1 MQYRFTAR
9 KKDNGWQLLLRYKD
23 SSGKWHQKTKQGY
36 SKKSDALAEEEKDR
50 LLKSVMNIGMAPEHP
65 DMTLK
70 ELYKLFRETKRKE
83 LTYNTLKN
91 YKLTL
96 DRLPALAD
104 SKVTEI
110 TTQNLINAFNS
121 MPDLSASSI
130 NLSIAKIKVLFK
142 YAKNICGL
150 IKIDPSENLHYVK
163 ERRKKAVK
171 ALSQDELNALI
182 SSMKNERM
190 DIYTMCSIAGYA
202 GLRFGEIAGLTAAD
216 IDLKS
221 RILHISKQYGLIANN
236 VYDFKPVKSNNGF
249 RDVPIPPALV
259 KILSDYLQSEIYH
272 LDDGRIFKICES
284 SYINSRIKKYNK
296 ACSIHKLRHTYAT
309 LLLANGV
316 DVKTVAALLG
326 DTANT
331 VIKTYIHYNDDMRKQ
346 AADKVADIFG

>member
-23 SSGKWHQKTKQGY
+23 GSGKWHQKTKQGY
-36 SKKSDALAEEEKDR
+36 GKKSDALAEEEKDR
-50 LLKSVMNIGMAPEHP
+50 LLKSVMNIGADTERH

-70 ELYKLFRETKRKE
+70 ELYGLFRENKRKE

-91 YKLTL
+91 YELTL
-96 DRLPALAD
+96 ARLSSIAD
-104 SKVTEI
+104 CKVAEI
-110 TTQNLINAFNS
+110 TTQDLIKTFNG
-121 MPDLSASSI
+121 LSGLSPSSI

-142 YAKNICGL
+142 YAKNVCSL

-171 ALSQDELNALI
+171 ALSQDELNDLI

-190 DIYTMCSIAGYA
+190 DIYTMCAIAGYA

-221 RILHISKQYGLIANN
+221 KILHINKQYGLVSKNLYA
-236 VYDFKPVKSNNGF
+236 FKPVKSTNGY
-249 RDVPIPPALV
+249 RDVPLPPALIF
-259 KILSDYLQSEIYH
+259 ILSDYLQ
-272 LDDGRIFKICES
+272 LDIKHPPDGRIFSICES
-284 SYINSRIKKYNK
+284 SYVNARIKKYRSD
-296 ACSIHKLRHTYAT
+296 CSIHQLRHTYAT

-326 DTANT
+326 DTVNT
-331 VIKTYIHYNDDMRKQ
+331 VIRTYIHYNDDMRKQ
-346 AADKVADIFG
+346 AAEKVADIFG

>member
-36 SKKSDALAEEEKDR
+36 GKKSDALAEEEKDR
-50 LLKSVMNIGMAPEHP
+50 LLKSVMNIGMAPEHS
-65 DMTLK
+65 DITLK
-70 ELYKLFRETKRKE
+70 ELYILFKQNKKKE

-91 YKLTL
+91 YELTL
-96 DRLPALAD
+96 ARFPDLAGR
-104 SKVTEI
+104 KVTEI
-110 TTQNLINAFNS
+110 TTQDLTQAFNS
-121 MPDLSASSI
+121 LSDLSPSSL

-171 ALSQDELNALI
+171 ALSQGELNTLMT
-182 SSMKNERM
+182 SMQNERM
-190 DIYTMCSIAGYA
+190 DIYVMCAIAGYA

-236 VYDFKPVKSNNGF
+236 VYAFKPVKSNNGF
-249 RDVPIPPALV
+249 RDVPIPPILLF
-259 KILSDYLQSEIYH
+259 ILSEYLAVIEPSS
-272 LDDGRIFKICES
+272 DGRLFTIKES
-284 SYINSRIKKYNK
+284 SYVNGRIKKYRPD
-296 ACSIHKLRHTYAT
+296 CSIHQLRHTYAT
-309 LLLANGV
+309 LLLANGM

-326 DTANT
+326 DTVNT
-331 VIKTYIHYNDDMRKQ
+331 VIRTYIHYSDDMRRQ

>member
-23 SSGKWHQKTKQGY
+23 GSGKWHQKTKQGY
-36 SKKSDALAEEEKDR
+36 GKKSDALAEEEKDR

-70 ELYKLFRETKRKE
+70 ELYILFRQNKKKE

-91 YKLTL
+91 YDLTL
-96 DRLPALAD
+96 ARLPGIAD
-104 SKVTEI
+104 CKVTEI
-110 TTQNLINAFNS
+110 TAQGLIKAINGLS
-121 MPDLSASSI
+121 DLSPSSI

-150 IKIDPSENLHYVK
+150 IKIDPSEKLHYVK

-171 ALSQDELNALI
+171 ALSQGELNTLMT
-182 SSMKNERM
+182 SMQKERM
-190 DIYTMCSIAGYA
+190 DIYVMCAIAGYA

-216 IDLKS
+216 IDLKGK
-221 RILHISKQYGLIANN
+221 ILHISKQYGLIANN

-249 RDVPIPPALV
+249 RDVPIPPTLLS
-259 KILSDYLQSEIYH
+259 ILSEYLAVIEQSS
-272 LDDGRIFKICES
+272 DSRIFTIKES
-284 SYINSRIKKYNK
+284 SYVNGRIKKYRPD
-296 ACSIHKLRHTYAT
+296 CSIHQLRHTYAT

-316 DVKTVAALLG
+316 NVKTVAALLG
-326 DTANT
+326 DTVNT

-346 AADKVADIFG
+346 AADKVANIFG

>member
-36 SKKSDALAEEEKDR
+36 GKKSDALAEEEKDR
-50 LLKSVMNIGMAPEHP
+50 LLQSVMNVGVDTEHS

-70 ELYKLFRETKRKE
+70 ELYILFKQNKKKE

-91 YKLTL
+91 YELTL
-96 DRLPALAD
+96 ARLPDLAGC
-104 SKVTEI
+104 KVTEI
-110 TTQNLINAFNS
+110 TTQDLIQVFNS
-121 MPDLSASSI
+121 LSGLSPSSL

-163 ERRKKAVK
+163 ERRKKTIK
-171 ALSQDELNALI
+171 ALSQDELNDLI
-182 SSMKNERM
+182 SSMKNERI

-249 RDVPIPPALV
+249 RDVPIPPTLIS
-259 KILSDYLQSEIYH
+259 ILSEYLAVIEPSS
-272 LDDGRIFKICES
+272 DGRLFTIKES
-284 SYINSRIKKYNK
+284 SYINGRIKKYSPD
-296 ACSIHKLRHTYAT
+296 CSIHQLRHTYAT

-331 VIKTYIHYNDDMRKQ
+331 VIKTYIHYSDDMRRQ
-346 AADKVADIFG
+346 AADKVANIFG

>member
-23 SSGKWHQKTKQGY
+23 PKGVWHQKSKQGY
-36 SKKSDALAEEEKDR
+36 AKKSDAMAESEKDK
-50 LLKSVMNIGMAPEHP
+50 LLGTVVNIAPENGYG
-65 DMTLK
+65 DLTLK
-70 ELYKLFRETKRKE
+70 ELYELFKESKRKE

-96 DRLPALAD
+96 DRLPTLAD
-104 SKVTEI
+104 NKVTEI
-110 TTQNLINAFNS
+110 TTQDLINAFS
-121 MPDLSASSI
+121 SIPDLSSSSI

-150 IKIDPSENLHYVK
+150 IKIDPSEKVKYVK
-163 ERRKKAVK
+163 ARKKK
-171 ALSQDELNALI
+171 AIIALTQDGLTSLLK
-182 SSMKNERM
+182 SMKNERI

-216 IDLKS
+216 IDLQG
-221 RILHISKQYGLIANN
+221 RILHISKQYGLIAST
-236 VYDFKPVKSNNGF
+236 VYAFKPVKSNNGF

-259 KILSDYLQSEIYH
+259 KILSDYLQNRIYH
-272 LDDGRIFKICES
+272 LDDSRIFKIRES
-284 SYINSRIKKYNK
+284 SYVNSRIKKYNK

-309 LLLANGV
+309 LLLGHGV

-326 DTANT
+326 DNVNT
-331 VIKTYIHYNDDMRKQ
+331 VIRTYIHYTDDMRKQ
-346 AADKVADIFG
+346 AADKVTNIFG

>member
-23 SSGKWHQKTKQGY
+23 GSGKWKQKTKQGY
-36 SKKSDALAEEEKDR
+36 SKKSDALAEEEKDK
-50 LLKSVMNIGMAPEHP
+50 LLKLVINMGTDPEYP

-70 ELYKLFRETKRKE
+70 ELYTLFKQNKKKE

-91 YKLTL
+91 YELTL
-96 DRLPALAD
+96 SRLSSIADR
-104 SKVTEI
+104 KVTEI
-110 TTQNLINAFNS
+110 TTQDLIQVFNS
-121 MPDLSASSI
+121 LSGLSPSSL

-142 YAKNICGL
+142 YAKNVYNL
-150 IKIDPSENLHYVK
+150 IKIDPSENLHYAK

-171 ALSQDELNALI
+171 ALSQDELNTLMT
-182 SSMKNERM
+182 SMQDERM
-190 DIYTMCSIAGYA
+190 DIYVMCAIAGYA

-221 RILHISKQYGLIANN
+221 KILHINKQYGLVSKNI
-236 VYDFKPVKSNNGF
+236 YTFKPVKSNNGY
-249 RDVPIPPALV
+249 RDVPIPPILLS
-259 KILSDYLQSEIYH
+259 ILSEYLAVIEPSS
-272 LDDGRIFKICES
+272 DGRLFTIKES
-284 SYINSRIKKYNK
+284 SYVNGRIKKYRTD
-296 ACSIHKLRHTYAT
+296 CSIHQLRHTYAT

-326 DTANT
+326 DTVNT
-331 VIKTYIHYNDDMRKQ
+331 VIRTYIHYNDDMRKQ